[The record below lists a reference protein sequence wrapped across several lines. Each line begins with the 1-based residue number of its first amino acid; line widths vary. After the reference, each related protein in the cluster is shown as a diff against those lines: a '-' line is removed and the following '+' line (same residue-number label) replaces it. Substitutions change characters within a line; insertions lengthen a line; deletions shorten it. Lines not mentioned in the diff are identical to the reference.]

1 LEFQVRFRNRVDI
14 GYFILRQSVRSFM
27 RHQGADKAAVLAF
40 NSFFALFAVF
50 LLVLFVV
57 GQIMASSQAAMSA
70 VERVAGQF
78 FPLGSE
84 SIIREVRGLA
94 VQRVWGLLSL
104 PILFW
109 TVTPLA
115 AAFRGAFDLAYGR
128 ERDLPFLKEKLLD
141 ALAVLLILVLLV
153 ALVIS
158 EIAYAIVISIL
169 AGRLPVLVRLADVV
183 VPLLVTIGSLTL
195 LHYVFTPRKPEVR
208 WVLTGALVTAV
219 LLALIGPI
227 MTAIMKFNPDFGVA
241 FGSMK
246 AVFILLLWVYY
257 AFAAILVGV
266 EVSAC
271 ASRREALMVRELFE
285 EPHKLD
291 RNIRRLGRV
300 AESHV
305 RGDVLFREGDA
316 GDRMYFVAGGEVA
329 LMRGGH
335 ELRVMKPGEYFGEMA
350 MLLKVNRTATATV
363 CSDEARL
370 VAISAA
376 NMETVL
382 SQNPKI
388 VVALLREM
396 AERLRATDAMLKE

>member
-1 LEFQVRFRNRVDI
+1 
-14 GYFILRQSVRSFM
+14 M
-27 RHQGADKAAVLAF
+27 
-40 NSFFALFAVF
+40 
-50 LLVLFVV
+50 
-57 GQIMASSQAAMSA
+57 
-70 VERVAGQF
+70 
-78 FPLGSE
+78 
-84 SIIREVRGLA
+84 REVRGLA
-94 VQRVWGLLSL
+94 VQRVWGLVSL

-109 TVTPLA
+109 TVTPLVG
-115 AAFRGAFDLAYGR
+115 AFRGAFDQAYGR
-128 ERDLPFLKEKLLD
+128 ERDLPFFKEKLWD
-141 ALAVLLILVLLV
+141 AFAVLLILVLLV
-153 ALVIS
+153 ALVVS

-169 AGRLPVLVRLADVV
+169 AGRLPVLVRLVDVV
-183 VPLLVTIGSLTL
+183 VPLVVTVGSLTL
-195 LHYVFTPRKPEVR
+195 LHYVFIPSKPAIR
-208 WVLTGALVTAV
+208 WVLTGSLVTAV
-219 LLALIGPI
+219 LLALIGPV

-271 ASRREALMVRELFE
+271 ALRREALLVRELFE
-285 EPHKLD
+285 EPHKVD
-291 RNIRRLGRV
+291 RNIRRLGRL

-305 RGDVLFREGDA
+305 RGDVLFREGDY
-316 GDRMYFVAGGEVA
+316 GDSLYFVAGGEVA
-329 LMRGGH
+329 LMRGGQV
-335 ELRVMKPGEYFGEMA
+335 LRVIKSGEYFGEMA

-388 VVALLREM
+388 VVTLLREM
-396 AERLRATDAMLKE
+396 AERLRATDGLLNE